1 MDGAAG
7 IVCSALADRAGLPDT
22 SERTNTVAA
31 LKPRPEWAQG
41 KAESRQLNNHLSSA
55 NPPQRAQAPEKSQ
68 GSRPARTAQ
77 PLFGGLREPAARL
90 WPAAAAQCRG
100 AGPQLPGQ
108 SGEHA
113 LPSQPALRSFTTPS
127 RGIPAR
133 AVLRPSARSLST
145 DDPSPN
151 WTCRGREPDPPDRRL
166 PPSDKWDGYVHLCL
180 HVLGKGAGGGADLT
194 PVFVFRRHPARSR
207 GFGVVAAATRD
218 GALLQDQNLEA
229 ARSEVKPAQPC
240 GSALAGGPAPA
251 PNHCELRPRWV
262 PPRRAGWQAP
272 PPPRSSRWRFQAPT
286 AEAKTCAW
294 NRGGAPGTQKRAG
307 PLPPAE
313 GLRRRPRALD
323 GLQEFLSQ
331 PLWGRRGD
339 WVDPRTRSSKV
350 PSSCHLAG
358 TPSSSPARNLR

>member
-22 SERTNTVAA
+22 SERTNAVAA
-31 LKPRPEWAQG
+31 LKPRPEWVQG
-41 KAESRQLNNHLSSA
+41 KAESRQFNNHLSSA
-55 NPPQRAQAPEKSQ
+55 NPRQRAQAPEKSQ

-77 PLFGGLREPAARL
+77 PLLGGLREPAARL

-133 AVLRPSARSLST
+133 TVLRPSARSLST

-207 GFGVVAAATRD
+207 GFGA
-218 GALLQDQNLEA
+218 
-229 ARSEVKPAQPC
+229 K
-240 GSALAGGPAPA
+240 
-251 PNHCELRPRWV
+251 
-262 PPRRAGWQAP
+262 
-272 PPPRSSRWRFQAPT
+272 
-286 AEAKTCAW
+286 AKTCAW

-331 PLWGRRGD
+331 PLWGRRVD
-339 WVDPRTRSSKV
+339 WVDPRTRRSKV
-350 PSSCHLAG
+350 EQRVSKLSSLRSGVLGETTICRAAHLPRSRL
-358 TPSSSPARNLR
+358 T

>member
-22 SERTNTVAA
+22 SERTNAVAA
-31 LKPRPEWAQG
+31 LKPRPEWVQG
-41 KAESRQLNNHLSSA
+41 KAESRQFNNHLSSA
-55 NPPQRAQAPEKSQ
+55 NPRQRAQAPEKSQ

-77 PLFGGLREPAARL
+77 PLLGGLREPAARL

-133 AVLRPSARSLST
+133 TVLRPSARSLST

-207 GFGVVAAATRD
+207 GFGGIYLAFLSPRVRVRHWGDEGQGKGAEGVAA
-218 GALLQDQNLEA
+218 GAG
-229 ARSEVKPAQPC
+229 RSEQPAAMLAAVGLGRAERLQES
-240 GSALAGGPAPA
+240 GGSGGGGDARRSALTRSEPGGCAERSETCTA
-251 PNHCELRPRWV
+251 LQLGS
-262 PPRRAGWQAP
+262 GW
-272 PPPRSSRWRFQAPT
+272 W
-286 AEAKTCAW
+286 
-294 NRGGAPGTQKRAG
+294 
-307 PLPPAE
+307 
-313 GLRRRPRALD
+313 PRA
-323 GLQEFLSQ
+323 
-331 PLWGRRGD
+331 
-339 WVDPRTRSSKV
+339 RTQS
-350 PSSCHLAG
+350 L
-358 TPSSSPARNLR
+358 

>member
-22 SERTNTVAA
+22 SERTNAVAA

-77 PLFGGLREPAARL
+77 PLLGGLREPAARL

-286 AEAKTCAW
+286 AEAKTCSW

-323 GLQEFLSQ
+323 GLQGISLSASLGQ
-331 PLWGRRGD
+331 TRG
-339 WVDPRTRSSKV
+339 
-350 PSSCHLAG
+350 LG
-358 TPSSSPARNLR
+358 